1 MLDLAIDII
10 KAKAGHFEPEK
21 FEDRYEKALRQLI
34 SKKQRGEKVDAPKE
48 PQQAGVINLLDAL
61 RQSTAAE
68 RGAGR
73 AHPRRA
79 VTSGRQ
85 KSERRLKRSA
95 RTAN

>member
-1 MLDLAIDII
+1 MVALGSVVFTTREHVIAIEPRGKGMLGVQSADQQ
-10 KAKAGHFEPEK
+10 KAA
-21 FEDRYEKALRQLI
+21 RR
-34 SKKQRGEKVDAPKE
+34 KVDAPKE
-48 PQQAGVINLLDAL
+48 PQQARVINLLDAL

-95 RTAN
+95 RRAN